1 MTIDISSSDLQ
12 TVKNILKKYLSQYP
26 VWAFGSRV
34 NGNAKPFSDLD
45 IVVIN
50 DEPLNIELYTK
61 LKQAFS
67 DSDIP
72 FLVDIVD
79 WYSTSANFKAII
91 QQRYEIIQS

>member
-1 MTIDISSSDLQ
+1 MKIDISPNDLQ

-26 VWAFGSRV
+26 VWVFGSRV
-34 NGNAKPFSDLD
+34 NGNAQQFSDLD
-45 IVVIN
+45 IVIIN
-50 DEPLNIELYTK
+50 DKPMNIELYTK

-67 DSDIP
+67 DSNLP

-91 QQRYEIIQS
+91 QQRYEVIQG